1 MDRKPNGAGASQ
13 GGAEAASG
21 ASRGVDAP
29 PPEPVA
35 DLAGACVRF
44 VEKALGVKLDYTPDT
59 LPLLDHYLE
68 QARGAVAERSEALPL
83 LAQAAGAYFGEVI
96 RRKHPSWWR
105 TEEDDP
111 ARWRIE
117 LEAVHLAFYPVRFIQ
132 DALLRAPEAEDEG
145 ERQAAEG
152 SRDASGHGSGDGEE
166 ATLILDEE
174 DQRAVS
180 ARLADLPPVSE
191 REYFATS
198 TRLEVIDIA
207 VDVIRARRLASGE
220 EEDAAL
226 EPADYELED

>member
-1 MDRKPNGAGASQ
+1 MDRKPNGAGASR
-13 GGAEAASG
+13 GGAEAESG
-21 ASRGVDAP
+21 ASRGGAAP
-29 PPEPVA
+29 PPEPIA
-35 DLAGACVRF
+35 DLAAACVRF
-44 VEKALGVKLDYTPDT
+44 VEKALGVKLDYTPET
-59 LPLLDHYLE
+59 LPILDHYLE
-68 QARGAVAERSEALPL
+68 QARGAVAGRSEALPL
-83 LAQAAGAYFGEVI
+83 LAQSAGAYFGEVI

-105 TEEDDP
+105 TEGDDP

-117 LEAVHLAFYPVRFIQ
+117 LEAVYLAFHPVRFIR
-132 DALLRAPEAEDEG
+132 DALLRAPEPAGEDEL
-145 ERQAAEG
+145 QAG
-152 SRDASGHGSGDGEE
+152 TRDEEEE
-166 ATLILDEE
+166 ATLLLDEE